1 MVSMTAQ
8 VTMRTGNVGGGK
20 EYLNVLAPESAQNI
34 DTLFARVSAQGVKL
48 DTLFERTDSSRADA
62 TYLYFTAFLGKR

>member
-34 DTLFARVSAQGVKL
+34 DTLFARVSAQGV
-48 DTLFERTDSSRADA
+48 
-62 TYLYFTAFLGKR
+62 